1 MIEEK
6 EPSLELNARDTA
18 IIRRLSLLPS
28 TFPVLTVGT
37 IAIMPKSV
45 AIHIPNAHRRNCG
58 TAQGLQ
64 LLEFS
69 FKRVDTLIVLLQH
82 QLVKLVFRP

>member
-1 MIEEK
+1 MVEER

-37 IAIMPKSV
+37 IAIMPKFV
-45 AIHIPNAHRRNCG
+45 AIHIPDAHRRNCG
-58 TAQGLQ
+58 STAQGLQ

-69 FKRVDTLIVLLQH
+69 FKRVDILIVLLQH
-82 QLVKLVFRP
+82 